1 MRSPK
6 ATQSTAP
13 IPKVTRS
20 IFREDAVRDY
30 VAGQETTVLPRIV
43 SPCTF
48 TYLWALLGVLGISST
63 IAWLT
68 KLPVYLNH
76 EHFQA
81 PSKPSPSQS
90 APSKPHPSKPHTSK
104 PDCTASVAPRGI
116 SPTPR

>member
-13 IPKVTRS
+13 IPKAARS
-20 IFREDAVRDY
+20 IFREEAVRDY

-43 SPCTF
+43 SPRTF

-81 PSKPSPSQS
+81 PSKPSQ
-90 APSKPHPSKPHTSK
+90 AHPSKPHTSK
-104 PDCTASVAPRGI
+104 PDCKAGVASRSI